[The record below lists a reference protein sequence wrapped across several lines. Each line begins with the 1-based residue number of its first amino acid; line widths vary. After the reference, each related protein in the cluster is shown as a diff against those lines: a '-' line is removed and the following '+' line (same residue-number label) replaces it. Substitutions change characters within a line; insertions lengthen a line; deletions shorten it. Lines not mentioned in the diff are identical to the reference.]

1 MTQYC
6 VFGQSRLTMHE
17 TSYYF
22 LLRIFYYSSV
32 HETYY
37 YYFLLRM
44 FYYSS
49 VHTTTCQ
56 PLDRTFLGRLKIAYT
71 RKAEKIMV
79 DDNPLN
85 FPTQTQPTE
94 LFLSAY
100 SRTAS
105 TEKADYGFRSP
116 GFNSFSPNIYFD

>member
-1 MTQYC
+1 
-6 VFGQSRLTMHE
+6 
-17 TSYYF
+17 
-22 LLRIFYYSSV
+22 
-32 HETYY
+32 
-37 YYFLLRM
+37 M

-56 PLDRTFLGRLKIAYT
+56 PLDRTFLGRLKIAYA
-71 RKAEKIMV
+71 REAEKFIV
-79 DDNPLN
+79 DNPLN

-94 LFLSAY
+94 LFLSTY

-116 GFNSFSPNIYFD
+116 GFNHLAQTFISIKTSHRHW